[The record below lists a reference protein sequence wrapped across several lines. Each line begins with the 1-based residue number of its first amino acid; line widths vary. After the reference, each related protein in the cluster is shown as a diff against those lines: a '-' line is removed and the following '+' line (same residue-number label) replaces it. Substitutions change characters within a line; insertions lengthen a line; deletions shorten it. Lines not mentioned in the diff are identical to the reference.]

1 MKKKKKGKGGQAMTE
16 SVTISLE
23 HYKELEAYKRQYEI
37 YQDVRKDL
45 VKIIEDKTFS
55 LDNQLEKKIFD
66 LYSKLVN
73 KEMQL

>member
-1 MKKKKKGKGGQAMTE
+1 MKKKGKGGQAMTE
-16 SVTISLE
+16 SVMISLE

>member
-1 MKKKKKGKGGQAMTE
+1 MTE

-55 LDNQLEKKIFD
+55 LDSQLEKKIFD

>member
-1 MKKKKKGKGGQAMTE
+1 MTE